1 MERGDELSV
10 DNILS
15 EEEVENL
22 FTEYDDTNEG
32 TGPDDNKP
40 DETEQNTTE
49 VNVDTET
56 LFTDEP
62 ESVSSDEDSEDK
74 EGTKSD
80 KDKSDSPK
88 KNFYSSIAKALKED
102 GVFPDLD
109 DESLK
114 SIVNP
119 EDFAAIV
126 EKQIQQK
133 LDDKQKRIDEA
144 LTVGVEPTEIKKY
157 ENSISYLKSIT
168 EDAIRNE
175 TAEGEQLRKQLIFQD
190 FINRGY
196 SKERATREVQKSLNT
211 GTDIEDAKE
220 ALQSNLDYF
229 TEEYEDLIN
238 DAKEAQKAADAARAA
253 QMENLKTTILS
264 ADKTFTD
271 IQINQ
276 ATRQKIFDNIAKPVY
291 TDEKTGEKLTAIQK
305 YERDNRVDFLKNIS
319 MVFTLTDGFKNFDGL
334 IKNKVRKEL
343 NKGIKELE
351 HTINNT
357 SRTTNGS
364 LNFVSGASEDNE
376 SFIGKG
382 WSLDV

>member
-1 MERGDELSV
+1 M
-10 DNILS
+10 
-15 EEEVENL
+15 
-22 FTEYDDTNEG
+22 
-32 TGPDDNKP
+32 
-40 DETEQNTTE
+40 
-49 VNVDTET
+49 
-56 LFTDEP
+56 
-62 ESVSSDEDSEDK
+62 
-74 EGTKSD
+74 
-80 KDKSDSPK
+80 
-88 KNFYSSIAKALKED
+88 
-102 GVFPDLD
+102 
-109 DESLK
+109 
-114 SIVNP
+114 
-119 EDFAAIV
+119 
-126 EKQIQQK
+126 
-133 LDDKQKRIDEA
+133 
-144 LTVGVEPTEIKKY
+144 
-157 ENSISYLKSIT
+157 
-168 EDAIRNE
+168 
-175 TAEGEQLRKQLIFQD
+175 IFQD

-238 DAKEAQKAADAARAA
+238 DAKEAQKAADAAKAA

>member
-88 KNFYSSIAKALKED
+88 TNFYSSIAKALKED

-168 EDAIRNE
+168 EDAIKNE

-238 DAKEAQKAADAARAA
+238 EAKEAQKAAEAAKAA

-305 YERDNRVDFLKNIS
+305 YERENRVEFLKNIS

>member
-22 FTEYDDTNEG
+22 FTEYDDTSEG
-32 TGPDDNKP
+32 AGPDDNKP
-40 DETEQNTTE
+40 DDTEQNTTE

-56 LFTDEP
+56 LFIDEP
-62 ESVSSDEDSEDK
+62 ESVSSDEDSEDE

-88 KNFYSSIAKALKED
+88 QNFYSSIAKALKED

-109 DESLK
+109 DDSLK
-114 SIVNP
+114 SIKNP

-126 EKQIQQK
+126 EKQVQQK
-133 LDDKQKRIDEA
+133 LDDKQKRVDEA

-238 DAKEAQKAADAARAA
+238 EAKEAQKAADAARLA
-253 QMENLKTTILS
+253 QLDNLKTTILS

-305 YERDNRVDFLKNIS
+305 YERENRVDFLKNIS